1 MRKRPAWLIRLRI
14 IAVLLL
20 VAGAGLTAIYT
31 LDRPAGRVEDGVPLM
46 LQQPVEVEADRSLPK
61 LESVD
66 GIDAPPALLRDFNV
80 LLITMDTTRADHLRA
95 YGHTGVETPNL
106 DGLAEKGVLFSHAI
120 TPSPSTLPAHST
132 IHTGLYPFHHGA
144 RANGIFR
151 LTDDVQTL
159 AETFQAAGYRTGAA
173 ISAFVLDGRFGLPQG
188 FDDYDDDLTKGV
200 KHSPHMFRERP
211 AELTNEVVFRWLDE
225 HARDGKFFYWAH
237 FFDPHAAYLPPEPYR
252 SKYAHDR
259 YTGEIAYTDEQI
271 GRLLEKLEALGVRD
285 RTLVVLTADHGEGLG
300 EHGEQTHALLMYD
313 ATLHVPMIYSAPPP
327 FPQGMRATDQ
337 ASLVDVMPTILDL
350 VDIAAPPDLDG
361 RSLREPAPSDQRSLY
376 IENLSTQV
384 LHGWAPLLGVH
395 RGDYKFIHA
404 PTPELYDLQS
414 DPRELVNRYENDPV
428 MAAELHA
435 QLQGFVGDDPYM
447 DTAAQQNLPLDPE
460 TEELLSSL
468 GYVFTAVEAVPATPD
483 SYQLNPKDMVAH
495 WEKVQEAVHQ
505 HITGEVAEAIR
516 NLEHA
521 LVEVPEDRW
530 ARQVL
535 ASAYQT
541 YGEYEKAYEMIL
553 SVGERQPDDAATL
566 ASLGS
571 VLLLLNR
578 VEEAEEKL
586 SRALELDPRSGPARL
601 ALARIA
607 GRRHDELTQLALLHE
622 VIEVDPGTSGPA
634 AYNAIGRLELKKREL
649 DSAREAFRAAL
660 EIDRMNAGAYEGLAS
675 VLLEEGRPDE
685 AATYLVTSLRF
696 RPAQPQTLTTLAQVL
711 RDRRELDPA
720 IELCERAL
728 AMSPKLA
735 TAYNTL
741 GRIYRVKGD
750 EARAREMYR
759 RSIEYAPRFDVPH
772 LNLAQL
778 LLGAGHEDEAL
789 EEFRTAVRL
798 NPFNYIA
805 LANLGVKAFKDRE
818 WKQAAVMFDRA
829 IRIREDYPMAHK
841 YLGLIHAELEQPL
854 ASVRH
859 LERSLELDGDQPDAE
874 QMRALLEVM
883 KKRTGER
890 A

>member
-1 MRKRPAWLIRLRI
+1 
-14 IAVLLL
+14 
-20 VAGAGLTAIYT
+20 
-31 LDRPAGRVEDGVPLM
+31 M
-46 LQQPVEVEADRSLPK
+46 LQQEAGIDADLISPKLEQAAGIDADLSLPK
-61 LESVD
+61 LEQVA
-66 GIDAPPALLRDFNV
+66 GIDAPAALLRDFNV

-106 DGLAEKGVLFSHAI
+106 DSLAQRGVLFSHAI
-120 TPSPSTLPAHST
+120 TPSPSTLPAHSS
-132 IHTGLYPFHHGA
+132 ILTGLYPFHHGA
-144 RANGIFR
+144 RANGTFR

-159 AETFQAAGYRTGAA
+159 AETFKAAGYRTGAA

-188 FDDYDDDLTKGV
+188 FDDYNDDLTKGV

-225 HARDGKFFYWAH
+225 HAQAGKFFYWAH
-237 FFDPHAAYLPPEPYR
+237 YFDPHAAYLPPEPYR

-259 YTGEIAYTDEQI
+259 YTGEIAYTDAQI

-327 FPQGMRATDQ
+327 FPQGKRASDQ

-361 RSLREPAPSDQRSLY
+361 RSLRAPAPSGPRSLY

-404 PTPELYDLQS
+404 PIPELYELKS
-414 DPRELVNRYENDPV
+414 DPRELVNRYEDEPV
-428 MAAELHA
+428 IAAELHT
-435 QLQGFVGDDPYM
+435 QLQSFVGDDPYM
-447 DTAAQQNLPLDPE
+447 GTAARQNLPLDPQ
-460 TEELLSSL
+460 TEELLRSL
-468 GYVFTAVEAVPATPD
+468 GYVFTAKEAVPATPD
-483 SYQLNPKDMVAH
+483 SYHLNPKDMVSH
-495 WEKVQEAVHQ
+495 WEKVQAAVNQ
-505 HITGEVAEAIR
+505 HISGEVAEAIR
-516 NLEHA
+516 NLEQA
-521 LVEVPEDRW
+521 LAEVPEDRW

-535 ASAYQT
+535 AGAYQT
-541 YGEYEKAYEMIL
+541 YGEYEKAYEMIQ
-553 SVGERQPDDAATL
+553 SVAERQPDDAATL
-566 ASLGS
+566 SSLGS
-571 VLLLLNR
+571 MLLMLNR
-578 VEEAEEKL
+578 IEEAEEKL
-586 SRALELDPRSGPARL
+586 RRALELDPRSGPARL

-607 GRRHDELTQLALLHE
+607 GRRHDELTQRALLHE

-634 AYNAIGRLELKKREL
+634 AYNAIGRLELKKRALEP
-649 DSAREAFRAAL
+649 AREAFEAAL
-660 EIDRMNAGAYEGLAS
+660 EIDRMNAGAYDGLAN
-675 VLLEEGRPDE
+675 VLLEENRHNE
-685 AATYLVTSLRF
+685 AIGYLSTSLRF

-711 RDRRELDPA
+711 RDQGKLDQA
-720 IELCERAL
+720 TELCERAL

-741 GRIYRVKGD
+741 GRIYRMQGD
-750 EARAREMYR
+750 EARAREMYQR
-759 RSIEYAPRFDVPH
+759 AIEYAPRFDVPH

-778 LLGAGHEDEAL
+778 LLGAGREDEAI
-789 EEFRTAVRL
+789 EEFRTAARL

-805 LANLGVKAFKDRE
+805 LANLGVKAFKDRD
-818 WKQAAVMFDRA
+818 WQLATAMFDRA
-829 IRIREDYPMAHK
+829 IRIRDDYPMAHK
-841 YLGLIHAELEQPL
+841 YLGLIHAELEQPV

-874 QMRALLEVM
+874 QIRALLEVM
-883 KKRTGER
+883 KKRASER
-890 A
+890 G